1 MASIH
6 KNQGGSSDGNSIE
19 KNIFDAPQVIPAP
32 GDYDQNYFEE
42 LVHAGEHLHRG
53 LSSRQV
59 TMIAIGGAIGTG
71 LIIGT

>member
-1 MASIH
+1 MSYENTKSASLE
-6 KNQGGSSDGNSIE
+6 NSIE
-19 KNIFDAPQVIPAP
+19 KAPYVVEN
-32 GDYDQNYFEE
+32 GDTPYSDDGVVAQS
-42 LVHAGEHLHRG
+42 GESLHRG